1 MDIGIISK
9 RYAKALYEYA
19 YESRNEKVVYTEM
32 QILVNCYKK
41 VPKLRPALENPILSK
56 EEKIKLLCEAAG
68 ENVSNEYERFVTLV
82 LKERREKFMQFI
94 AYSYIDLYRQMNH
107 INIGKLITA
116 SPVKEEII
124 ERMKNIVAKG
134 TQGTVEFETYVEP
147 LILGGFIFEINF
159 NRLDASI
166 ATQINRVRQQFI
178 DKNRR
183 IV

>member
-19 YESRNEKVVYTEM
+19 YESRNEKVVYKEM

-68 ENVSNEYERFVTLV
+68 GNVSNEYERFVTLV

-116 SPVKEEII
+116 SPVKEETI
-124 ERMKNIVAKG
+124 ERMKNMVAKG

-147 LILGGFIFEINF
+147 SILGGFIFEINF